1 VIWLRTFRAN
11 ACGIFSEDGV
21 MRSVRAVAWIWCG
34 AGVLLAGLAIYLV
47 VEQVMGEGF
56 TWLLVLSPFFIFV
69 AGLLIAGGRS
79 VQRYGKFGWGF
90 IIMLSAQGAISFV
103 ALAFIEAGKVERL
116 AAFVLLAVLCLFSL
130 WVLLAKEV
138 RTRVWHR
145 EISEGKKPGQH
156 NLGGVPVIA
165 VLGSSAYLIQ
175 SLLQSGGSEFLP
187 PGAIRL
193 IFAGLLLIAAIAPIP
208 FLYWK
213 QTRGSTLLAIPAG
226 ICLFA
231 YFLVKTGRMFEDS
244 WATVLDFALFVFTAG
259 VVMALAIFHM
269 AIHLFD
275 QERADP
281 TGFGYTML
289 VLVPAIICAGYAA
302 AGNTSIA
309 VVILTTFGAI
319 FLYGLYAPAW
329 DHAPVTG
336 RRELRIVRIG
346 HAAVVGAYLAWELS
360 LTLFLA
366 PVALVGLAAVQV
378 RGVRNRVDG
387 AGILSVGV
395 AGYLLTGI
403 WSLFAQ
409 ELHSSLAF
417 LYGTVIFTGSM
428 SIFIARRFV
437 RTLSDNARK
446 TQELEEARRLQ
457 LSMLPND
464 KPSIPF
470 LDIAWYMETAT
481 EVGGDYYDYS
491 LAEDGSVTV
500 TLGDATGHG
509 MQAGT
514 VVTAT
519 KSLFQ
524 NLANQPII
532 TETFRAMS
540 RSLKG
545 MNFPRLGMAM
555 SMVKIQD
562 YRLQISSA
570 GIPPAL
576 IYRADTREIE
586 EIEIGGMPLGYSTV
600 FEYEQ
605 REYDL
610 HQGDTI
616 VLMSDGLPERL
627 NNQDEELGYPRTQEL
642 FLEAAERTP
651 EEICQHLAQGGDEW
665 ADGRPQ
671 DDDVTFVVLKVK

>member
-1 VIWLRTFRAN
+1 MR
-11 ACGIFSEDGV
+11 GI
-21 MRSVRAVAWIWCG
+21 RAVGWIWCG
-34 AGVLLAGLAIYLV
+34 AGVLLAGLAIYLA
-47 VEQVMGEGF
+47 VEQVRGESF
-56 TWLLVLSPFFIFV
+56 TKDIAPFAFLFCLFSFV
-69 AGLLIAGGRS
+69 AGLLIAVGRS
-79 VQRYGKFGWGF
+79 VQRYNKNAWGL
-90 IIMLSAQGAISFV
+90 IIMLSLQGAIACV
-103 ALAFIEAGKVERL
+103 ALAFTEADRTERL
-116 AAFVLLAVLCLFSL
+116 AVFVLGAVLCLFSL
-130 WVLLAKEV
+130 RVLLAKEV
-138 RTRVWHR
+138 RVRVWHR
-145 EISEGKKPGQH
+145 EGSETGKQGQQH
-156 NLGGVPVIA
+156 LGSVPVPVRIVIIGMSA
-165 VLGSSAYLIQ
+165 FLVQSQLLG
-175 SLLQSGGSEFLP
+175 GGSELLP
-187 PGAIRL
+187 PGVMRWIPVG
-193 IFAGLLLIAAIAPIP
+193 ILLIAACAPIP

-213 QTRGSTLLAIPAG
+213 QNRASKQLAILGG
-226 ICLFA
+226 ICLSA
-231 YFLVKTGRMFEDS
+231 YFLVKARSMYEVAS
-244 WATVLDFALFVFTAG
+244 WAAIFDLELFVFTAG
-259 VVMALAIFHM
+259 VVVALAVFHM
-269 AIHLFD
+269 AIHLFN
-275 QERADP
+275 QKRADA

-289 VLVPAIICAGYAA
+289 VLVPAVICSGFAA
-302 AGNTSIA
+302 TGDTGTA
-309 VVILTTFGAI
+309 VVVLTTMGAL
-319 FLYGLYAPAW
+319 FLQGLYEPPRK
-329 DHAPVTG
+329 HASEIE
-336 RRELRIVRIG
+336 RREFRIG

-360 LTLFLA
+360 LAVFLA
-366 PVALVGLAAVQV
+366 PVALAGLAFVQV
-378 RGVRNRVDG
+378 RGVRNRIDG

-395 AGYLLTGI
+395 VGYLLTGI
-403 WSLFAQ
+403 WSLFAE

-437 RTLSDNARK
+437 RTLADNARK

-457 LSMLPND
+457 LSMLPGK
-464 KPSIPF
+464 KPSLPSI
-470 LDIAWYMETAT
+470 DIAWYMETAT

-491 LAEDGSVTV
+491 LSEEGILTL

-524 NLANQPII
+524 NLADQPVI
-532 TETFRAMS
+532 TETFRSMS

-555 SMVKIQD
+555 CMIKIQD
-562 YRLQISSA
+562 DKLQISSA

-576 IYRADTREIE
+576 IYRANTKEIE
-586 EIEIGGMPLGYSTV
+586 EIEIGGMPLGYSTMC
-600 FEYEQ
+600 EYEQ

-610 HQGDTI
+610 YPGDTI